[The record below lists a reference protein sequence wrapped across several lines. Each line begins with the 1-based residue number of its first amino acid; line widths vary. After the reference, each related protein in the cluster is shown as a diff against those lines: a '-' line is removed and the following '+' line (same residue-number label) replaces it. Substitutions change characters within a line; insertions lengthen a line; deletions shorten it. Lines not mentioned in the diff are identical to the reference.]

1 MDETTR
7 EELRRKM
14 AEAAALPAHDP
25 HRIGVAREVVDA
37 GEWAE
42 AEWLEG
48 RIGAIAMPQDST
60 RVTRSS
66 LWTRGQPSTRSQ
78 TSGFPV
84 SPSRM

>member
-42 AEWLEG
+42 AEWLEL
-48 RIGAIAMPQDST
+48 IDSDIEDVLSTTPYAGAPRT
-60 RVTRSS
+60 RHRQA
-66 LWTRGQPSTRSQ
+66 RQ
-78 TSGFPV
+78 
-84 SPSRM
+84 SP